1 MIHKLMLTIVLATG
15 ALVPLNGI
23 GAARLTA
30 QERSRIPYGQRYWV
44 QFRQPQWQEQ
54 TFFSPAEMD
63 NFVRTQER
71 NGWDVQVANLR
82 GGAYSVR
89 FRLVH
94 WGGSRVVDSLAE
106 ARDWA
111 AYLESKGYE
120 PRIVDYP

>member
-1 MIHKLMLTIVLATG
+1 VMIHKLMLAIVLAAG
-15 ALVPLNGI
+15 VLAPLDGI

-30 QERSRIPYGQRYWV
+30 QERSRNPYAQRYWV
-44 QFRQPQWQEQ
+44 QIRQPQWQEQ
-54 TFFSPAEMD
+54 TFYSAAELD

-82 GGAYSVR
+82 GGVYSVR
-89 FRLVH
+89 FRLVR

-111 AYLESKGYE
+111 A
-120 PRIVDYP
+120 